1 MNPSLIRTFGELVVR
16 ARRDPPPRMVVASA
30 AEGAALT
37 AAVEAARQG
46 LVRPILIGS
55 KPDIRRIAEEE
66 GVDIGG
72 MELVEA
78 EDSVSA
84 AVTAVRFIHEGRA
97 ELLMKGLV
105 RTKDFLRAILSH
117 EFGLRGSGAMS
128 HVAVFESP
136 DRSRL
141 MMLTDSGINIRPR
154 FNRKMAI
161 VQNALTMARVLG
173 IEEPRVAVIAAV
185 ETVELPTMPATLD
198 AELLRRMAMAG
209 RFGRCIL
216 DGPLSMDNALDSH
229 TADVKGRVSPV
240 AGQADIVVVPDI
252 ETGNAVYKTIR
263 YVAGRDLAGA
273 VVGAVAPAITTS
285 RSDSPSTKLYSI
297 ALGVLMSQTAES

>member
-1 MNPSLIRTFGELVVR
+1 
-16 ARRDPPPRMVVASA
+16 MVVASA
-30 AEGAALT
+30 AEGAAIT

-46 LVRPILIGS
+46 LVRPILIG
-55 KPDIRRIAEEE
+55 PLEDMRHIADEE
-66 GVDIGG
+66 GVDVGG

-78 EDSVSA
+78 GDPVSA

-141 MMLTDSGINIRPR
+141 MLLTDSGINIRPR
-154 FNRKMAI
+154 FNRKVAI
-161 VQNALTMARVLG
+161 VRNAIAMAHVLG
-173 IEEPRVAVIAAV
+173 IVEPKVAVIAAV

-198 AELLRRMAMAG
+198 AELLRRMAEAG
-209 RFGRCIL
+209 RFGRCVL
-216 DGPLSMDNALDSH
+216 DGPLSMDNALDCH
-229 TADVKGRVSPV
+229 TAEVKGRASPV
-240 AGQADIVVVPDI
+240 AGRADIVVVPDI

-263 YVAGRDLAGA
+263 YIAGRDLAGA
-273 VVGAVAPAITTS
+273 VVGAAAPAITTS
-285 RSDSPSTKLYSI
+285 RADSPSTKLYSI
-297 ALGVLMSQTAES
+297 ALGVLMSHSAK